1 MPLSS
6 QLIES
11 ESRHF
16 CKHRAILPLR
26 LPMRYNAPMPKA
38 TQQAQR
44 LDTERKHAASPP
56 ARVVEQ
62 RYRLQP
68 ADLPTT
74 GLQGAV
80 TRITR
85 QGVETVTPVLHL
97 RGAPRPLLLDDENV
111 RRMVAVAG
119 SPLQGDWVGVTVLLR
134 VDNCGRDPAIRIVR
148 RTLHLQP
155 QRCGCAHCPAS
166 GARRCS
172 CWPW

>member
-1 MPLSS
+1 
-6 QLIES
+6 
-11 ESRHF
+11 
-16 CKHRAILPLR
+16 
-26 LPMRYNAPMPKA
+26 MRYNTPMPKA
-38 TQQAQR
+38 TQQSQR

-97 RGAPRPLLLDDENV
+97 RGAPRPLLMDDENIH
-111 RRMVAVAG
+111 RMVAVAG
-119 SPLQGDWVGVTVLLR
+119 SPLHSDWVGVTVLLR
-134 VDNCGRDPAIRIVR
+134 VETVAGIPAIRICAPDAAPATSALRLRPPLRQWRAALLLLAVV
-148 RTLHLQP
+148 TL
-155 QRCGCAHCPAS
+155 AF
-166 GARRCS
+166 GAVYLVENWTLVLSYLPR
-172 CWPW
+172 